1 MTEYVGK
8 TMIVDMRV
16 ADGDVTFE
24 KDYFV
29 WRARRGSN
37 LQNKVVIYY
46 KDIKW
51 VNADRS
57 SNKKRIAIILN
68 NDKVYYFYLYKLD
81 TFLELIQAGKE
92 GVKAIESGETLPI
105 SDDDLNR
112 LSKLV
117 ELHKEGVL
125 TDSQFESQKNE
136 IMKKYNQVYL

>member
-136 IMKKYNQVYL
+136 IMKKYN

>member
-16 ADGDVTFE
+16 ADGGVTFE
-24 KDYFV
+24 KDCFV
-29 WRARRGSN
+29 WKARHDTN
-37 LQNKVVIYY
+37 LQNRIVVNY
-46 KDIKW
+46 KDIKEIK
-51 VNADRS
+51 VDRS
-57 SNKKRIAIILN
+57 SNKKRVAVIMN
-68 NDKVYYFYLYKLD
+68 NDKVYYFYLYKVE
-81 TFLELIQAGKE
+81 TFLELIEAGKE

-136 IMKKYNQVYL
+136 IMKKYN